1 MAAAEPLPE
10 PVAQPRAAFFGRP
23 WLWLVFALVL
33 VAVPL
38 VGYMVRAG
46 MAWTEMH
53 PAINAILNGSSTV
66 FLIAGWFAIRARRI
80 EFHRA
85 CMLSAFTTSGVFL
98 ASYLARFA
106 TTGVHKY
113 PGTGWDRTVYLAIL
127 GSHTLLALVALPLVI
142 TTLVL
147 GLKDRRA
154 RHRRIARWTWPIW
167 LYVSVT
173 GVTVYLLL
181 YQVGPAL
188 HPLP

>member
-1 MAAAEPLPE
+1 MELAERP
-10 PVAQPRAAFFGRP
+10 PVFGRP
-23 WLWLVFALVL
+23 WMWLVFALVL
-33 VAVPL
+33 IAVPL

-46 MAWTEMH
+46 LAWEAMH
-53 PAINAILNGSSTV
+53 PAVNAILNGSSTV
-66 FLIAGWFAIRARRI
+66 FLITGWFAIKARRI

-85 CMLSAFTTSGVFL
+85 CMISAFTTSGVFL

-106 TTGVHKY
+106 ISGVHRY
-113 PGTGWDRTVYLAIL
+113 PGAGWDRTLYLAIL

-142 TTLVL
+142 TALVL

-173 GVTVYLLL
+173 GVCVYVML
-181 YQVGPAL
+181 YHVAPAL
-188 HPLP
+188 H